1 MKFRLFLAAILLT
14 VSTVS
19 LGQSIR
25 QIDGSKISVDCLN
38 SKIEHLMKVANVSG
52 VAVAVF
58 NKNKLVFNKTFG
70 FTNVKEKIPLEKTSV
85 IYAASFAK
93 MVFAY
98 IALQHV
104 QEGLIDLDKPF
115 VQYLNKP
122 LPDFKINGFRRG

>member
-38 SKIEHLMKVANVSG
+38 SKIEHLMKVVNVSG

-58 NKNKLVFNKTFG
+58 NKNKPVFNKTFG
-70 FTNVKEKIPLEKTSV
+70 FTNVKEKIPLEKTFLES
-85 IYAASFAK
+85 ST
-93 MVFAY
+93 
-98 IALQHV
+98 
-104 QEGLIDLDKPF
+104 
-115 VQYLNKP
+115 
-122 LPDFKINGFRRG
+122 